1 MCFFSLVWYW
11 MRLSAVPELNFA
23 LCFYNLFHIY
33 ASFRRFDVKPC
44 IKWPSTS
51 IHIRSLAALF
61 PECDTTQQ
69 RMFRLA
75 FTSWKQFR
83 TEGEERKNSFSSLIG
98 LFFPLH
104 FDALLFFISFGI
116 LGLLSLDR
124 NSSYI
129 VSFIVHFYYH
139 LRYESV
145 LSSLLGF
152 YLFGS
157 VRSFSFSWE
166 LFFVFNAHFSVIRF
180 GPPSKVKCF
189 LSSVAF
195 TFILL
200 LLLLHS
206 MSFIL
211 CVCFFS
217 YTFPLSKM

>member
-1 MCFFSLVWYW
+1 MTQHIHTHSFTRCTLSWVWYNTTKNVS
-11 MRLSAVPELNFA
+11 LSVHFVKTVQNW
-23 LCFYNLFHIY
+23 
-33 ASFRRFDVKPC
+33 RRGEKKF
-44 IKWPSTS
+44 IQFT
-51 IHIRSLAALF
+51 HRS
-61 PECDTTQQ
+61 
-69 RMFRLA
+69 
-75 FTSWKQFR
+75 
-83 TEGEERKNSFSSLIG
+83 
-98 LFFPLH
+98 FFPLH

-145 LSSLLGF
+145 LSSLLDF

>member
-1 MCFFSLVWYW
+1 MWKNVTVMCAAFSLFQLLLLLLRVFFSLVWYW

-98 LFFPLH
+98 LFFL
-104 FDALLFFISFGI
+104 FISMRFYSSFRLVFWAFSLSIEIPRI
-116 LGLLSLDR
+116 LFRSLCT
-124 NSSYI
+124 
-129 VSFIVHFYYH
+129 FIITSDTNRFFRLFWAFTY
-139 LRYESV
+139 LV
-145 LSSLLGF
+145 LF
-152 YLFGS
+152 A
-157 VRSFSFSWE
+157 R
-166 LFFVFNAHFSVIRF
+166 
-180 GPPSKVKCF
+180 F
-189 LSSVAF
+189 LSAESSF
-195 TFILL
+195 LCLTHTFR
-200 LLLLHS
+200 
-206 MSFIL
+206 
-211 CVCFFS
+211 
-217 YTFPLSKM
+217 